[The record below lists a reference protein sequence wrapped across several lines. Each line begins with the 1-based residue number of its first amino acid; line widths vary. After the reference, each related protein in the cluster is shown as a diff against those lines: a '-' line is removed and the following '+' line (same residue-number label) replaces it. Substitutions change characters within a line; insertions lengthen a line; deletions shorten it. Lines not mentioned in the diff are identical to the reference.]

1 MLIIIII
8 VLVTAMLMGKLRGKC
23 TTTFDTSA
31 IAHVAAITCKVF
43 NHHLTIPSSILS
55 RLRQH
60 SNA

>member
-8 VLVTAMLMGKLRGKC
+8 VLVTAMLMGELRGKC

-43 NHHLTIPSSILS
+43 NHHLTIPSSVYPS
-55 RLRQH
+55 
-60 SNA
+60 